1 MEAVAIFPPSYIYIY
16 INICLFMCF
25 NYISTCFIIACILLL
40 PKRTAESER
49 EREREREREKERR
62 HCGSNVHNEESIVGR
77 LVGGVVFS
85 ASRLS

>member
-1 MEAVAIFPPSYIYIY
+1 
-16 INICLFMCF
+16 MCF

-40 PKRTAESER
+40 PKRTAES
-49 EREREREREKERR
+49 EREREREKERR